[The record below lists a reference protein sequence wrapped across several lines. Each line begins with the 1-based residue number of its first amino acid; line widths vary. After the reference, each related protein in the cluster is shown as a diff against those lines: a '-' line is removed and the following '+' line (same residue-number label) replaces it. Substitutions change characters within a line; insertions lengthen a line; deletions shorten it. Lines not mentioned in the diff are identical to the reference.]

1 MNQNFHI
8 YGLTTEY
15 AVNPIDLFTPKPRF
29 SWKFGAY
36 PGFRQKAYR
45 IAVASSRE
53 KAERG
58 AYDLWD
64 SGFVAGSRNVA
75 VEYGGRE
82 LGSRQEGFW
91 KCFAE
96 DERGECAESEI
107 ASFEIALLSP
117 EDWKGSWQSA
127 PHHFPGCAQ
136 YWRCPFVLPEKKIRR
151 ARAYVCGLGYHELYL
166 NGAKIG
172 QSVLNPGVTDYSK
185 RVLYCTYDI
194 TESLQAGENCI
205 GFILGYGWF
214 GARKLIAQ
222 VYIDFADG
230 TETELHTFHH
240 AGLWRV
246 GRGPVLENSVYG
258 GEVYDARLER
268 ETEGW
273 CTYPFHADY
282 DNGWVFSICTDAPA
296 GKLVSQTF
304 EPIEPVADCKG
315 NLVLQEEGRRIYDFS
330 ANIAGWVKIVVRG
343 ERGAKVTVRHA
354 EILNPGGT
362 ELETVNLRTAKA
374 TDVYILKGDETEE
387 YEPHFTYHGF
397 RYAELSVEGKAEVL
411 SVTGRFVRT
420 AVKAVSSFSCSDDVI
435 NRLHRNAVA
444 TEGAN
449 IHSIL
454 TDCPQRDERF
464 GWLNDITSRVF
475 QEVYNFDMAR
485 LYPKIMRDIADTQRP
500 DGAIS
505 DTAPI
510 GIGQTPA
517 DPISASLLLLGLFSN
532 ACYGDLRTLK
542 ENYPAMKAWVD
553 FLGTKAE
560 NYLLSYS
567 YYGDWV
573 CPYPPEDRNTPE
585 NAKTPGHFMS
595 AAYYY
600 WQARLLS
607 RAAES
612 LGYAADRALYAE
624 LARKIRDAF
633 NAHYFDAKTHNYGT
647 GSQTCN
653 SVALSVGLCEEK
665 YRKAVAENTVKNI
678 EEMGY
683 HNTTGNQG
691 YRHMFYALDD
701 MGYGETLYRMLIN
714 PEYPGWGYMI
724 ACGATS
730 VWERWES
737 EAKIEMNSFN
747 HPMFASFDGWFFRGL
762 AGIRLAEGAVAA
774 DRILLSPRILDELTS
789 VSAWVETVNGRVSS
803 AWRKEGN
810 QVIYEFSV
818 PYNVL
823 AEIRIEG
830 KILNIRGLCETD
842 GRTEKPSVFVRGG
855 KIEITAE
862 GAG

>member
-194 TESLQAGENCI
+194 TESLQAGGNCI

-374 TDVYILKGDETEE
+374 TDVYILKGEETEE

-475 QEVYNFDMAR
+475 QEV
-485 LYPKIMRDIADTQRP
+485 
-500 DGAIS
+500 
-505 DTAPI
+505 
-510 GIGQTPA
+510 
-517 DPISASLLLLGLFSN
+517 
-532 ACYGDLRTLK
+532 
-542 ENYPAMKAWVD
+542 
-553 FLGTKAE
+553 
-560 NYLLSYS
+560 
-567 YYGDWV
+567 
-573 CPYPPEDRNTPE
+573 
-585 NAKTPGHFMS
+585 
-595 AAYYY
+595 
-600 WQARLLS
+600 
-607 RAAES
+607 
-612 LGYAADRALYAE
+612 
-624 LARKIRDAF
+624 
-633 NAHYFDAKTHNYGT
+633 
-647 GSQTCN
+647 
-653 SVALSVGLCEEK
+653 
-665 YRKAVAENTVKNI
+665 
-678 EEMGY
+678 
-683 HNTTGNQG
+683 
-691 YRHMFYALDD
+691 
-701 MGYGETLYRMLIN
+701 
-714 PEYPGWGYMI
+714 
-724 ACGATS
+724 
-730 VWERWES
+730 
-737 EAKIEMNSFN
+737 
-747 HPMFASFDGWFFRGL
+747 
-762 AGIRLAEGAVAA
+762 
-774 DRILLSPRILDELTS
+774 
-789 VSAWVETVNGRVSS
+789 
-803 AWRKEGN
+803 
-810 QVIYEFSV
+810 
-818 PYNVL
+818 
-823 AEIRIEG
+823 
-830 KILNIRGLCETD
+830 
-842 GRTEKPSVFVRGG
+842 
-855 KIEITAE
+855 
-862 GAG
+862 